1 MPGHSRFLARGR
13 APYHPI
19 PKEKAIYAPSSSQK
33 GEWAHPLPRIC
44 FALHNVNI
52 AELETKTIT
61 ELRDIAR
68 DLELSGYTA
77 LKKQD
82 LVFRL
87 LQANTE
93 QQGNIFSAGVLE
105 IVEDG
110 FGFLRQERFLPGNM
124 DVYVSQSQIRRFGL
138 RTGDMVSGQVRPP
151 KDSEKYHGLLR
162 VEAVNGLDPEVAK
175 RRPHFDT
182 LTPIFPRE
190 LINLETVPSA
200 LTQRLINLVSPIG
213 RGQRGLIVS
222 PPKAGKTTVLK
233 HIANGITTNY
243 QEIHLMVVLIGERPE
258 EVTDVRR
265 SVRAEVVSSTFDE
278 PVEDHTAVAEMA
290 LNRAKRLVEGGRD
303 VVILLDSITRLTRAY
318 NLAVPPS
325 GRTLSGGIDPVAL
338 YPPKR
343 FFGAA
348 RKIEEGGSLTI
359 MATCL
364 VDTGSR
370 MDDVIYEE
378 FKGTGNMELHLDRKL
393 GERRIF
399 PAIDVL
405 RSGTRREELLMSEQ
419 TLQSVWL
426 MRRMLAQIG
435 SSDAIEALLNRLAKT
450 ANNREFLATL
460 ANKE

>member
-1 MPGHSRFLARGR
+1 MAR
-13 APYHPI
+13 
-19 PKEKAIYAPSSSQK
+19 E
-33 GEWAHPLPRIC
+33 L
-44 FALHNVNI
+44 NI
-52 AELETKTIT
+52 HGIT
-61 ELRDIAR
+61 GLR
-68 DLELSGYTA
+68 
-77 LKKQD
+77 KQD
-82 LVFRL
+82 LIFRL
-87 LQANTE
+87 LQAQTE
-93 QQGNIFSAGVLE
+93 QQGNIFSGGILD
-105 IVEDG
+105 IVDDG
-110 FGFLRQERFLPGNM
+110 YGFLRQERYLPGPH

-138 RTGDMVSGQVRPP
+138 RTGDMVTGQVRPP

-190 LINLETVPSA
+190 LLNLETVPTA
-200 LTQRLINLVSPIG
+200 VTQRLINLVSPIG

-233 HIANGITTNY
+233 QIANGITTNY
-243 QEIHLMVVLIGERPE
+243 PEIHLMVVLIGERPE
-258 EVTDVRR
+258 EVTDMKR

-393 GERRIF
+393 SDRRIF
-399 PAIDVL
+399 PALDVL
-405 RSGTRREELLMSEQ
+405 RSGTRREELLMDEQ
-419 TLQSVWL
+419 TLRQVWL

-435 SSDAIEALLNRLAKT
+435 SSDSIELLLNRLMKT
-450 ANNREFLATL
+450 PTNREFLATL
-460 ANKE
+460 TKERVD